1 MNTVLHVLALAPAA
15 LGAGV
20 LCTTRCATGAPE
32 RAAAVLMVAAMT
44 DAMTVSLVSP
54 VAWFAVLIL
63 AAVALAAA
71 RRAPLPAAGDRA
83 TRTGLS
89 THLALGL
96 VVTATLIVLMPSGSA
111 TAELSSASP
120 SHGHG
125 GDAGLLPFVCATLVI
140 GTAAA
145 AATAVRADRSWRHRL
160 HHIAMSGSTIAMAA
174 AILA

>member
-1 MNTVLHVLALAPAA
+1 MNTILHVLALAPAA

-20 LCTTRCATGAPE
+20 LCATRRGTGAPE
-32 RAAAVLMVAAMT
+32 RAAAVLMVGAMT

-54 VAWFAVLIL
+54 VVWFAVLIL
-63 AAVALAAA
+63 AAVVLAAV
-71 RRAPLPAAGDRA
+71 RRAPLPATGGPA

-96 VVTATLIVLMPSGSA
+96 VVTATLIVLMPSGSVV
-111 TAELSSASP
+111 AELSSTSP
-120 SHGHG
+120 SHAHG
-125 GDAGLLPFVCATLVI
+125 GDAGLLTFVCATLVI

-160 HHIAMSGSTIAMAA
+160 HHVAMSGSTIAMAA
-174 AILA
+174 AVLA